1 MTAISICKYR
11 RKNENNFIDK
21 FSDCDSNGKSGTK
34 LYIGCCQH
42 FISPDSKIKNLNFK
56 KS

>member
-1 MTAISICKYR
+1 MTAISICKHR